1 MCRRCGGHHDPAL
14 PCHTWARR
22 RRTEPPLVAVSGSL
36 GAGTLVAGRYR
47 LHAPRHRLEGI
58 TRYSAHDLER
68 GRAVWVDLLD
78 PGARHDARRRFLR
91 GAAIGAALPA
101 HPNVVPLVDR
111 GEVELDDGPQAYAV
125 LAHQDGESLA
135 ERIAWRDE
143 ASIEEACT
151 LLRGVLEGLAHAHRH
166 GVLHRELTAARVWL
180 VPRPGGG
187 ETVRL
192 AGVGLACGFD
202 AVSVPGI
209 QATRPTGMS
218 PEEAMG
224 EPTDV
229 RSDLYCAASLAWLA
243 LVGQPPFV
251 ERSFSRYLRRLVQ
264 DPPPRLRF
272 HRPDAPSALEG
283 VLRAAMAKDPADRP
297 ASAEAFLEL
306 LEACCPSRSTLPP
319 PLRG

>member
-1 MCRRCGGHHDPAL
+1 
-14 PCHTWARR
+14 
-22 RRTEPPLVAVSGSL
+22 
-36 GAGTLVAGRYR
+36 
-47 LHAPRHRLEGI
+47 
-58 TRYSAHDLER
+58 
-68 GRAVWVDLLD
+68 
-78 PGARHDARRRFLR
+78 
-91 GAAIGAALPA
+91 
-101 HPNVVPLVDR
+101 
-111 GEVELDDGPQAYAV
+111 
-125 LAHQDGESLA
+125 
-135 ERIAWRDE
+135 
-143 ASIEEACT
+143 
-151 LLRGVLEGLAHAHRH
+151 
-166 GVLHRELTAARVWL
+166 
-180 VPRPGGG
+180 
-187 ETVRL
+187 
-192 AGVGLACGFD
+192 
-202 AVSVPGI
+202 
-209 QATRPTGMS
+209 
-218 PEEAMG
+218 MG